1 MTKSLIN
8 YIFFKGYI
16 KTFDNKVL
24 KYFKIINSYH
34 FLDIFSSS
42 FSSSMG
48 AFVLKT
54 IIIPPISVP
63 SVVSLL
69 R

>member
-34 FLDIFSSS
+34 FLDISE
-42 FSSSMG
+42 
-48 AFVLKT
+48 KYNN
-54 IIIPPISVP
+54 
-63 SVVSLL
+63 
-69 R
+69 